1 MYNTKIYYAQIMAE
15 TKITKQKLKEILN
28 QISFPTDQKRQ
39 DWLNLVDYMNEQEL
53 KEAYDHFKERQEK
66 DKEIKL
72 KMIVKYD
79 LDKTYEKGIGKLSD
93 IFINKAKEKENK
105 NKK

>member
-1 MYNTKIYYAQIMAE
+1 MI
-15 TKITKQKLKEILN
+15 KQKLTEILN
-28 QISFPTDQKRQ
+28 NISFPTEEKRLE
-39 DWLNLVDYMNEQEL
+39 WLNLIEYMNEEEL
-53 KEAYDHFKERQEK
+53 NEAYAHFQEREAK

-72 KMIVKYD
+72 KMMVKYD

-93 IFINKAKEKENK
+93 IYINKAKKKEKENK